1 MLNTGSAEI
10 INLCRI
16 LAISAWY
23 DDPTQFIDIA
33 SQNEH
38 VLNYNSDKL
47 SDIDFI
53 RSLSVMV
60 TYRSNS
66 AAIITWLLSDVKRRC
81 FNDFVFR
88 ELWSI
93 IIRESIRCESVDKLR
108 AAISFIPPNSECEQS
123 RETYGALLNQSIPRS
138 HIGIVD
144 LERLDCAFA
153 LINAGARIE
162 WTAISDA
169 LMVIAPVVEYQRVL
183 QVKKNNCQAAC
194 AILLSRTH
202 RLGMPRDVSRYL
214 CRRYLWPQRTSDEW
228 ITEGAAQAAE
238 TQKKRRV

>member
-108 AAISFIPPNSECEQS
+108 
-123 RETYGALLNQSIPRS
+123 ALLNQSIPRS